1 MGYLFTQLAR
11 YSEAA
16 IMSAGAHL
24 AVVVT
29 NIFFLG
35 IPVMSTLAAYALVIA
50 QNQGISLIWS
60 ISIALGLVLEA
71 SLVFVLAYLKL
82 SADSFTVFT
91 LASVLAFDAVLKS
104 WDSVTGGV
112 LGIAGVTRPEFI
124 ATLARL
130 AWFQFGLSLFVLLV
144 EYIILKTWFGR
155 ALLAMKENKYIV
167 ESFGLSASRLG
178 AAVII
183 ISSFFAALAGIVTVW
198 RIQFLD
204 PSFGGLVLLIQVMT
218 IAVVAAKP
226 KVRWL
231 AASTLIIV
239 LLPEILRLLS
249 LPPTIIG
256 HLRNL
261 LYALILLVI
270 IRNISSNLLPQKR
283 FI

>member
-16 IMSAGAHL
+16 IMSTGAHL
-24 AVVVT
+24 AVAVT

-35 IPVMSTLAAYALVIA
+35 IPVMSTLAAYTLVIT
-50 QNQGISLIWS
+50 QNKGIPLIWALLLSLFSVLLTSLI
-60 ISIALGLVLEA
+60 
-71 SLVFVLAYLKL
+71 FVLAYLKL

-112 LGIAGVTRPEFI
+112 LGIAGIIRPNFI
-124 ATLARL
+124 LTLSRL
-130 AWFQFGLSLFVLLV
+130 AWFQFGLTLIVLLA
-144 EYIILKTWFGR
+144 EYIILKTWLGR
-155 ALLAMKENKYIV
+155 ALLGMKENKYIV
-167 ESFGLSASRLG
+167 ESSGISTKRLG

-204 PSFGGLVLLIQVMT
+204 PGFGGLVLLIQIMT

-226 KVRWL
+226 KIRWL
-231 AASTLIIV
+231 AISTLIIV
-239 LLPEILRLLS
+239 LLPEILRLLN

-261 LYALILLVI
+261 LYALILLII